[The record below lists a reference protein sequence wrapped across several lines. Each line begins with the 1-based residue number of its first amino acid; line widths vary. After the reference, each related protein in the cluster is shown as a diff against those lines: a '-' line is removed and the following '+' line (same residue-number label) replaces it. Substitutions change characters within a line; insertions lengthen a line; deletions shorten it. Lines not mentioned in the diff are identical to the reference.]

1 MNVNLEELS
10 IEQLKAMAYDQ
21 LVALQVAQ
29 NNIRIIEDMIQK
41 KVRKVEVGNGPT

>member
-10 IEQLKAMAYDQ
+10 IEQLKAMVYDQ
-21 LVALQVAQ
+21 LAALQVAQ